1 MESGYVTFLISNTT
15 SHQNDSPQNQFNA
28 RMHDPKS
35 RNREI
40 PSMMAAFA
48 VVTPIQLIAVLMT
61 VYTLFQNSAK
71 RLS

>member
-1 MESGYVTFLISNTT
+1 
-15 SHQNDSPQNQFNA
+15 
-28 RMHDPKS
+28 
-35 RNREI
+35 
-40 PSMMAAFA
+40 MMAAFA